1 MNTLLLDTMI
11 WFIIRYIIFTL
22 FVISGLYCTFKRKY
36 YLLVFLYFLSFP
48 FQNCAAF
55 AITTWNP
62 YKVISV
68 FMFLCLLL
76 DHKHRPQSQIINR
89 YAVTVIS
96 VVCISALLG
105 LTYLPN
111 RLSTIGINRVIA
123 QSFTYCLGI
132 VPLLFMVFL
141 SKIQLNKSLQYYEYA
156 IYILIGL
163 GLVHFLFLKLG
174 IPFAPIIRDVGT
186 TNYWAIAKYGGE
198 NVDRLYGL
206 CGEPKNMALY
216 VTPYVVWKMVQLCVE
231 QSKRIRTSIEL
242 AFSLFIFLHTYSS
255 TAYIA
260 IVAAIPLAFVVITRI
275 RSNLFLNIGVYLF
288 TIFTLGAFWYTNLG
302 NAINLPK
309 SQFVESFTERS
320 FERAESE
327 LEDERTE
334 VRVLRDYTQAPLVE
348 KMTGYGPGMYV
359 YHTPGLTFERGFNP
373 MQSGIVLNLVDFGI
387 LGILALLFLLFIAFS
402 VISRAIKQRNLT
414 AIYFMCI
421 GGTTFLG
428 NCGYSMM
435 GGSIL
440 LGMLPFLGIAYW
452 LTSDNMQTDTKL
464 LK

>member
-1 MNTLLLDTMI
+1 MI
-11 WFIIRYIIFTL
+11 WFVIRYLIFTL
-22 FVISGLYCTFKRKY
+22 FIIAGLYCTVKRKY
-36 YLLVFLYFLSFP
+36 HLLVFLYFLSFP

-68 FMFLCLLL
+68 FMFICLLL
-76 DHKHRPQSQIINR
+76 DHKHRPQSLIINR

-111 RLSTIGINRVIA
+111 KLSTIGISRVIA
-123 QSFTYCLGI
+123 QSFTYCPGI
-132 VPLLFMVFL
+132 VPLLFMVYL
-141 SKIQLNKSLQYYEYA
+141 SKIQLNKTLQYYEYA

-163 GLVHFLFLKLG
+163 GLVHFAFLKFG

-186 TNYWAIAKYGGE
+186 TNYWAIAKFGGE

-206 CGEPKNMALY
+206 CGEPKHMGLY
-216 VTPYVVWKMVQLCVE
+216 IAPYVVWKIVQLCVE
-231 QSKRIRTSIEL
+231 TSNRFKTSIKL
-242 AFSLFIFLHTYSS
+242 AFALFIFLHTYSS

-260 IVAAIPLAFVVITRI
+260 FVAAIPLAFVVITRI
-275 RSNLFLNIGVYLF
+275 RSNLFLNIGVYL
-288 TIFTLGAFWYTNLG
+288 IIVCVLGACWYVNLG
-302 NAINLPK
+302 NTIILPK

-320 FERAESE
+320 FERAENE

-334 VRVLRDYTQAPLVE
+334 VRVLRDYTNAPVVE
-348 KMTGYGPGMYV
+348 KITGYGPGLYV
-359 YHTPGLTFERGFNP
+359 YHTAGLTFSQGFNP
-373 MQSGIVLNLVDFGI
+373 MQSGIVLNLVDFGV
-387 LGILALLFLLFIAFS
+387 LGIFALLFLLFIALS
-402 VISRAIKQRNLT
+402 VISKAIKQRNLT

-452 LTSDNMQTDTKL
+452 LTSDTLNADTQL